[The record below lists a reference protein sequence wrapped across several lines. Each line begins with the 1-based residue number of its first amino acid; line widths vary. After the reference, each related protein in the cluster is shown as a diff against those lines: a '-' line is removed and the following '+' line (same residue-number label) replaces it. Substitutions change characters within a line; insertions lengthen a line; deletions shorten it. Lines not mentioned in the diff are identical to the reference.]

1 MKLVIQIP
9 CLDEAAT
16 LRETLE
22 RLPRAIEGIDC
33 IEVIVVDDGST
44 DGTAG
49 VAEQWGVAEV
59 VRFRRNRGLAR
70 AFMAGIEAALRRGAD
85 VIVNTDADN
94 QYPGEAIEALVRP
107 IVVGRA
113 DVVVGDRGV
122 GKVPHFSPAKRTLQR
137 VGSWVVRL
145 ASGTR
150 LPDVTS
156 GFRAFSREA
165 ALRLNVLSDFTYTLE
180 TIIQAGTERL
190 AIEHV
195 PIAANRTD
203 RPSRLFRGTPEYLRR
218 SGQTIARVYTM
229 YRPLRTF
236 LYLAA
241 LFAVIGFGATGRFV
255 YFFLRDPGTSGHVQ
269 SLVLGAACLV
279 IAFQVL
285 LFGLLADLVG
295 ANRKLL
301 EESLRRIRRLELE
314 LREAPKARQ
323 GPLDDSGNPA

>member
-1 MKLVIQIP
+1 MKLIIQIP
-9 CLDEAAT
+9 CFNEEGT
-16 LRETLE
+16 LPETVAD
-22 RLPRAIEGIDC
+22 LPR
-33 IEVIVVDDGST
+33 EVPGFDIVEWLVIDDGSSDRT
-44 DGTAG
+44 SEVARELG
-49 VAEQWGVAEV
+49 VHHV
-59 VRFRRNRGLAR
+59 VRHRRNRGLAK
-70 AFMAGIEAALRRGAD
+70 AFLTGLDEALKRGAD

-107 IVVGRA
+107 IVDGRA

-122 GKVPHFSPAKRTLQR
+122 GRVPHFSAAKRLLQR
-137 VGSWVVRL
+137 IGSWVVRL

-180 TIIQAGTERL
+180 TIIQVGTDRL
-190 AIEHV
+190 AIDHV
-195 PIAANRTD
+195 RFEPNRTE
-203 RPSRLFRGTPEYLRR
+203 RPSRLFRGTFEYLQR
-218 SGQTIARVYTM
+218 SSQTIARVYTM

-241 LFAVIGFGATGRFV
+241 LFAVVGLGATGRFV
-255 YFFLRDPGTSGHVQ
+255 YFFVLDPETSGHIQ

-279 IAFQVL
+279 ISFQVL

-301 EESLRRIRRLELE
+301 EETLRRIRRLELE
-314 LREAPKARQ
+314 RPEGRQ
-323 GPLDDSGNPA
+323 ESLDDRPRGA

>member
-1 MKLVIQIP
+1 VKLVIQIP
-9 CLDEAAT
+9 CLNEEAT
-16 LRETLE
+16 LRATLD
-22 RLPRAIEGIDC
+22 RLPKAVAGFDAID
-33 IEVIVVDDGST
+33 VIVVDDGST
-44 DGTAG
+44 DGTAK
-49 VAEQWGVAEV
+49 VAHEWGVAEV
-59 VRFRRNRGLAR
+59 VRFRGHRGLAR
-70 AFMAGIEAALRRGAD
+70 AFMAGIDASLRRGAD

-94 QYPGEAIEALVRP
+94 QYPGEAIESLVGP
-107 IVVGRA
+107 IVDGRA
-113 DVVVGDRGV
+113 DVVVGDRDPGRL
-122 GKVPHFSPAKRTLQR
+122 PHFSAAKRFLQR
-137 VGSWVVRL
+137 MGSWVVRL

-165 ALRLNVLSDFTYTLE
+165 AMRLNVLSDFTYTLE
-180 TIIQAGTERL
+180 TIIQVGTDRL

-195 PIAANRTD
+195 PFVPNRTE
-203 RPSRLFRGTPEYLRR
+203 RPSRLFRGTLEYLRR

-241 LFAVIGFGATGRFV
+241 LFALVGLGATGRFV
-255 YFFLRDPGTSGHVQ
+255 YFFVRDPSTSGHVQ

-301 EESLRRIRRLELE
+301 EEVLRRLRRLELE
-314 LREAPKARQ
+314 RP
-323 GPLDDSGNPA
+323 PPADRDP

>member
-1 MKLVIQIP
+1 VKLVIQIP
-9 CLDEAAT
+9 CLNEEST

-22 RLPRAIEGIDC
+22 RLPRAIPGFDAV
-33 IEVIVVDDGST
+33 EVIVIDDGST
-44 DGTAG
+44 DGTSR
-49 VAEQWGVAEV
+49 VAAEWGVAEV
-59 VRFRRNRGLAR
+59 VRFRGNRGLAR
-70 AFMAGIEAALRRGAD
+70 AFMAGIDAALRRGAD

-107 IVVGRA
+107 IVEGRA
-113 DVVVGDRGV
+113 DVVVGDRRV
-122 GKVPHFSPAKRTLQR
+122 GRVPHFSPAKRVLQR

-165 ALRLNVLSDFTYTLE
+165 AMRLNVLSDFTYTLE
-180 TIIQAGTERL
+180 TIIQVGTDRL

-195 PIAANRTD
+195 PFEPNRTE
-203 RPSRLFRGTPEYLRR
+203 RPSRLFRGTIEYLRR

-241 LFAVIGFGATGRFV
+241 LFALVGLGATGRFL
-255 YFFLRDPGTSGHVQ
+255 YFFALDPGTSGHVQ

-279 IAFQVL
+279 IAFQVF

-301 EESLRRIRRLELE
+301 EETLRRLRRLELDRPGE
-314 LREAPKARQ
+314 KQATAVMDD
-323 GPLDDSGNPA
+323 GPDGA